1 MPGGYRDIRAI
12 SSFKGKQ
19 SEEATMEAMRKTVE
33 KRAANDRHPEV
44 RHVDS
49 GLDVLRKSFERWA
62 ANEGHPLVR
71 HADGSYAYSEV
82 ERDWHIWRAAI
93 MFQGTHH

>member
-1 MPGGYRDIRAI
+1 MPGGYRDIQAI

-49 GLDVLRKSFERWA
+49 GSDVLRKSFERWA

-71 HADGSYAYSEV
+71 HADGSYAELCSSRTKV
-82 ERDWHIWRAAI
+82 
-93 MFQGTHH
+93 

>member
-1 MPGGYRDIRAI
+1 
-12 SSFKGKQ
+12 
-19 SEEATMEAMRKTVE
+19 MEAMRKTVE
-33 KRAANDRHPEV
+33 KWAANDVHPEV
-44 RHVDS
+44 RHADS
-49 GLDVLRKSFERWA
+49 GSDVLRKSFERWA

-93 MFQGTHH
+93 MFQGMHH